1 MRGNYTTLK
10 NYSGISYKLT
20 KCYFDPLQ
28 DKKVSEKGSVN
39 DHKLEGNI
47 SRARNAIFEYAI
59 CNPWDYFLTLTLAP
73 ENDRYDLSKF
83 ITRLGQWLRNYGK
96 RHDVDLKY
104 LLVPEQHKD
113 GAWHMHGF
121 LMGLPADHLT
131 DFSAYKGKRKLPKYI
146 NDKIKKGS
154 LIYNWEDYEKKFGFC
169 DLEPI
174 RSHEAAAKYVTK
186 YISKSLYE
194 SAISVNSKLYY
205 VSRGLNRAEV
215 MKKGVIP
222 NSEKMGTTPNF
233 FNAYCEIYQTRS
245 VDQAATW
252 ADKIITL

>member
-1 MRGNYTTLK
+1 MRGHYTTLK
-10 NYSGISYKLT
+10 SYSGLSYKLIR
-20 KCYFDPLQ
+20 CYLNPLH
-28 DKKVSEKGSVN
+28 DKKVTEKGSVN
-39 DHKLEGNI
+39 DYKLERNI

-121 LMGLPADHLT
+121 LMGLPADYLT

-154 LIYNWEDYEKKFGFC
+154 LIYNWEDYERKFGFC

-205 VSRGLNRAEV
+205 TSRGLARAEV

-222 NSEKMGTTPNF
+222 NSEQMGTTPDF
-233 FNAYCEIYQTRS
+233 FNEFCEIYQTRS
-245 VDQAATW
+245 SEQAATW
-252 ADKIITL
+252 SAKIISL